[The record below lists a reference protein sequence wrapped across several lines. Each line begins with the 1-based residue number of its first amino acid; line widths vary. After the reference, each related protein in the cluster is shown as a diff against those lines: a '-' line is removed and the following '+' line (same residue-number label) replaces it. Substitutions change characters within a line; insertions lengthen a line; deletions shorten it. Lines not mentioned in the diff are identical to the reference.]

1 MRNVCTYDLGSGK
14 GETILDTWVYI
25 MILLALWLNF
35 SFNQFLLSQLKTK
48 FALEGDLYSLI
59 ILQDLSTMFIILNII
74 NYVLLMAK
82 RIFYFMQ

>member
-1 MRNVCTYDLGSGK
+1 
-14 GETILDTWVYI
+14 